1 MRLATRTGKTS
12 RNTCWL
18 RDVDLI
24 IEIGD
29 SGYTEKGNLMN
40 LLTRGNPKTIK
51 GEAKG
56 FLTFILHLAPTD
68 LSGYNTCP
76 KATEGCKKAC
86 LNTAGRG
93 GMFKPGGTNAIQEA
107 RKRKTRFFFENRE
120 AFMEELGKDI
130 IKAINYSRKK
140 NLTPV
145 FRLNGTS
152 DLSWE
157 KYELPIRT
165 KEGLKIIYE
174 NVFDAFPNVQFYDYT
189 KVLGRKVD
197 AIRNYH
203 LTFSHAES
211 NGGDVMSALH
221 QNMNV
226 AVVFNVKKKDALP
239 KEWRGIEVVDGDES
253 DLRFL
258 DPKGKIIGLKAKGKA
273 KKDETGFVIKL
284 KAA

>member
-1 MRLATRTGKTS
+1 
-12 RNTCWL
+12 
-18 RDVDLI
+18 
-24 IEIGD
+24 
-29 SGYTEKGNLMN
+29 MN

-56 FLTFILHLAPTD
+56 FLTFILHLAPAD
-68 LSGYNTCP
+68 VSGYNTCP
-76 KATEGCKKAC
+76 KATEGCKKSC

-120 AFMEELGKDI
+120 AFMEALGVDI
-130 IKAINYSRKK
+130 MKAINYSRKK

-165 KEGLKIIYE
+165 KDGLKLIYQ
-174 NVFDAFPNVQFYDYT
+174 NVFEAFPDVQFYDYT

-203 LTFSHAES
+203 LTFSRAEQ
-211 NGGDVMSALH
+211 NETDTRKALA

-226 AVVFNVKKKDALP
+226 AVVFDLKKKEALP
-239 KEWRGIEVVDGDES
+239 KEWLGVEVVDGDDS

-258 DPKGKIIGLKAKGKA
+258 DPKGKIVGLKAKGKA